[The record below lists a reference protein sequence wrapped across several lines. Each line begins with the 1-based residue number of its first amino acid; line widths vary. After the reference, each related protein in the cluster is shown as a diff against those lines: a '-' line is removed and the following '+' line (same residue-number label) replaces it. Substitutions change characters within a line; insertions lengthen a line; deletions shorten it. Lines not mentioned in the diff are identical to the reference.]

1 MLQSLF
7 KSIMSVIGLSD
18 FEIWMETFGA
28 EGDVLLIVVLT
39 SCILVLLTVSF
50 VFKFILKLVDR

>member
-7 KSIMSVIGLSD
+7 DTVYNLLSSTNFNDMLINFSVHKEVLCIVTLS
-18 FEIWMETFGA
+18 A
-28 EGDVLLIVVLT
+28 CVLI
-39 SCILVLLTVSF
+39 LLTVSF